1 MRKFLFIIISLLVFR
16 PVVPL
21 VDYLVD
27 YDYIATFLCV
37 NQDKPEMHC
46 NGQCYLMQELA
57 KIAKEEQKKDAV
69 KQVYNIAF
77 VLMYVDYKSELP
89 TPNFDIKGVHKVY
102 DRYNNLY
109 SSLFSR
115 QDLRPPLV

>member
-1 MRKFLFIIISLLVFR
+1 
-16 PVVPL
+16 
-21 VDYLVD
+21 
-27 YDYIATFLCV
+27 
-37 NQDKPEMHC
+37 
-46 NGQCYLMQELA
+46 MQELA

-69 KQVYNIAF
+69 KQVYTIAF

-89 TPNFDIKGVHKVY
+89 TPSFDIKGVHKVY

>member
-1 MRKFLFIIISLLVFR
+1 
-16 PVVPL
+16 
-21 VDYLVD
+21 
-27 YDYIATFLCV
+27 
-37 NQDKPEMHC
+37 
-46 NGQCYLMQELA
+46 MQELA

-69 KQVYNIAF
+69 KQVYTIAF

-89 TPNFDIKGVHKVY
+89 IPNFDIQGVHKVY